1 MALPQ
6 KIIEKLNERKK
17 ENLYRELS
25 ENENKIDFYS
35 NDYLGFAKSKTIQKE
50 AKKILAKNEYK
61 NGSSGS
67 RLISGNSSLHTETEK
82 YIAKFH
88 KSESA
93 LLYNSGYDANLG
105 LLSCVPQFGDVIL
118 YDEFSH
124 ASIRDGI
131 RLSKARAY
139 KFNHNSIT
147 DLEEKIAK
155 QNGTV
160 YVVVESVYSMG
171 GDSPDLLAIA
181 HLCTKHNAFLIV
193 DEAHAVGVI
202 GKKGK
207 GLINELKLELDVF
220 ARIIT
225 YGKAMGCH
233 GATVIGQKELID
245 YLINFSRSFIY
256 TTAISPHSVAT
267 IKASYTELKKGSQT
281 KYLQEVINE
290 FHKLKN
296 KYNLAEQ
303 FIESESAIQSL
314 AIGNI
319 EETKKIAK
327 VLIKNNIATKAILWP
342 TVPTGLEQIRI
353 CLHSYNT
360 KEEIKLLFEVLKNIT
375 KTKIN

>member
-1 MALPQ
+1 MAIPQ

-17 ENLYRELS
+17 ENLYRELT
-25 ENENKIDFYS
+25 EIENKIDFFS

-67 RLISGNSSLHTETEK
+67 RLISGNSSLHIETEK
-82 YIAKFH
+82 FIAKFH

-105 LLSCVPQFGDVIL
+105 LLSCVPQFGDIIL

-139 KFNHNSIT
+139 KFNHNSLT
-147 DLEEKIAK
+147 DLEEKITK
-155 QNGTV
+155 QNGTI

-171 GDSPDLLAIA
+171 GDSPDLIAIA
-181 HLCTKHNAFLIV
+181 NLCSKYNAFLIV

-207 GLINELKLELDVF
+207 GLVNELKLEKSVF
-220 ARIIT
+220 ARVIT

-233 GATVIGQKELID
+233 GAAVLGDKELID
-245 YLINFSRSFIY
+245 FLINFSRSFIY

-267 IKASYTELKKGSQT
+267 IKASYNELKQGNQNQD
-281 KYLQEVINE
+281 LQGVINE

-296 KYNLAEQ
+296 KYNLTEK
-303 FIESESAIQSL
+303 FIKSESAIQSL
-314 AIGNI
+314 VVGNI
-319 EETKKIAK
+319 EKTKEIAK
-327 VLIKNNIATKAILWP
+327 ALVKNNIAVKAILWP

-360 KEEIKLLFEVLKNIT
+360 KEEIKLLFEVISKSL
-375 KTKIN
+375 

>member
-1 MALPQ
+1 MVIPQ

-17 ENLYRELS
+17 ENLYRELT
-25 ENENKIDFYS
+25 EIENKIDFFS

-82 YIAKFH
+82 FIAKFH

-139 KFNHNSIT
+139 KFNHNSLT
-147 DLEEKIAK
+147 DLEEKITK

-171 GDSPDLLAIA
+171 GDSPDLTAIA
-181 HLCTKHNAFLIV
+181 NLCSKYNAFLIV
-193 DEAHAVGVI
+193 DEAHAVGIV

-207 GLINELKLELDVF
+207 GLVNELKLEKSVF
-220 ARIIT
+220 ARVIT

-233 GATVIGQKELID
+233 GAAILGDKELID
-245 YLINFSRSFIY
+245 FLINFSRSFIY

-267 IKASYTELKKGSQT
+267 IKASYNELKQGNQNQD
-281 KYLQEVINE
+281 LQGVINE

-296 KYNLAEQ
+296 KYNLTEN
-303 FIESESAIQSL
+303 FIKSESAIQSL
-314 AIGNI
+314 VVGNI
-319 EETKKIAK
+319 EKTKEIAK
-327 VLIKNNIATKAILWP
+327 ALVKNNIAVKAILWP

-360 KEEIKLLFEVLKNIT
+360 KEEIKLLFEVISKSL
-375 KTKIN
+375 